1 MIKIK
6 LIVPKSLNNN
16 QDIKGNTHIFDL
28 EYENPVTVDQVL
40 KDNNINRNFPILVVL
55 NGTKNVNKKYLIE
68 ESCEL
73 KLFILMGGG

>member
-6 LIVPKSLNNN
+6 LIVPKLLSNN

-28 EYENPVTVDQVL
+28 EYKNPVTVDQVL
-40 KDNNINRNFPILVVL
+40 KDNDIKRDFLGLMVL

-73 KLFILMGGG
+73 KLFILMAGG